1 MNRYDRLL
9 ALLKAQFPAATLQLV
24 DNSAEHAGHV
34 HGGTRVG
41 DAKDG
46 IKSPTHAHGQ
56 DGETHYILRI
66 RDKGF
71 AGLTR
76 LQMHRKVIAAV
87 QSEMDAGHAH
97 GGARVGDARPA
108 LSAVEGDGIGS
119 PMHSFVIED
128 CGT

>member
-1 MNRYDRLL
+1 M
-9 ALLKAQFPAATLQLV
+9 
-24 DNSAEHAGHV
+24 
-34 HGGTRVG
+34 
-41 DAKDG
+41 DAIG
-46 IKSPTHAHGQ
+46 SPTPAHGH

-66 RDKGF
+66 RDAGF

-76 LQMHRKVIAAV
+76 LQMHRKIIAAV
-87 QSEMDAGHAH
+87 QSEMDAGHVH
-97 GGARVGDARPA
+97 GGASVGDATPA